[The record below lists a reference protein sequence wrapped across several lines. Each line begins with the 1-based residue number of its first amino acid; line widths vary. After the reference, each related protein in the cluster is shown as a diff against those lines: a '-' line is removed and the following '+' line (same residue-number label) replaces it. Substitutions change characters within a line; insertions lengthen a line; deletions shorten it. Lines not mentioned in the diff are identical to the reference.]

1 MTFKKINENEQQN
14 LHDRSCMILV
24 NFNAKELAAIKTVS
38 NFAGIRDRIAVKR
51 KINLEWPPLT
61 QNESSKLLNAVT
73 EISKKLENSS
83 EMTQEEADVLVNEL
97 QNAIDSL
104 EKAPTVSTDTKNE
117 PIQKDENKKTINCY
131 GYRSINRLETKY
143 INIQLKRRE
152 KSNI

>member
-38 NFAGIRDRIAVKR
+38 NFAGIRDRIAVTSKNGNT
-51 KINLEWPPLT
+51 KINDILDGNMLDD
-61 QNESSKLLNAVT
+61 NEEVWS
-73 EISKKLENSS
+73 
-83 EMTQEEADVLVNEL
+83 
-97 QNAIDSL
+97 
-104 EKAPTVSTDTKNE
+104 EKAIIFNNISATRVSGFLDGLK
-117 PIQKDENKKTINCY
+117 KKTINCY